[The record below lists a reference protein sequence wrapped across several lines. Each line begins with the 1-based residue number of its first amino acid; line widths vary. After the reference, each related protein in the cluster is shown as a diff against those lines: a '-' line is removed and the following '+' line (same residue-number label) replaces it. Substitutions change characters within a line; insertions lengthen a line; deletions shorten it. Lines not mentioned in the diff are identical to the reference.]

1 MGEKPHSGA
10 DWGGTIVV
18 VMWSAG
24 PQTSIST
31 CGGMI
36 AQLLFTIV
44 GLVSAL
50 NWTQRT
56 FKKHHCTAGVGNT
69 RDIGHILFS
78 LLNTICDDRQTSIVG
93 SSPL

>member
-10 DWGGTIVV
+10 DGDGTSSGNVV
-18 VMWSAG
+18 RWPSDLYLHAR
-24 PQTSIST
+24 
-31 CGGMI
+31 GMI

-44 GLVSAL
+44 GLGSAL
-50 NWTQRT
+50 NLTQRT
-56 FKKHHCTAGVGNT
+56 FNKHHCMPGVGNT

-78 LLNTICDDRQTSIVG
+78 LLNTICGDRQTSIVG